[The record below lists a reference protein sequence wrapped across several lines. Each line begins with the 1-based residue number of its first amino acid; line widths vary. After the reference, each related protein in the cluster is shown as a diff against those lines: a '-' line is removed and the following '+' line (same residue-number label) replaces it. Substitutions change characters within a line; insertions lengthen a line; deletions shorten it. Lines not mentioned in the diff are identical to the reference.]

1 MKDKIATVTFTSSKV
16 TPVQV
21 DFPKSIGHY
30 KTLEDA
36 MTDIKLFGCKAII
49 HASPEVS
56 KN

>member
-1 MKDKIATVTFTSSKV
+1 MKDKVATITFTSSKV

-36 MTDIKLFGCKAII
+36 MTDIKLFGCKAVI

-56 KN
+56 RN